1 MGSAFGL
8 YAMGSCYLS
17 GLGVAKSEETGF
29 RYIRQ
34 AADQCNVNACEEL
47 VYLYLS
53 GTGTAKNANLAI
65 SYGKKALELGS
76 EDKGA
81 IYYNLS
87 FAYGDADKKMR
98 NEYLRKA
105 AELEFPDALINFGL
119 YLYYGD
125 GIPKDEKK
133 AKEYLRKCAQQS
145 DNPEASA
152 KAKEI
157 IKEIGN
163 K

>member
-1 MGSAFGL
+1 
-8 YAMGSCYLS
+8 MGSCYLS

-34 AADQCNVNACEEL
+34 AADLCNVNACEEL
-47 VYLYLS
+47 AYLYLS
-53 GTGTAKNANLAI
+53 GIGTAKNANLAI

-87 FAYGDADKKMR
+87 FAYGDSDKKMR

-105 AELEFPDALINFGL
+105 AELGFPDALINYGL

-125 GIPKDEKK
+125 GIPKDENK

>member
-1 MGSAFGL
+1 MVILTRKCATS
-8 YAMGSCYLS
+8 
-17 GLGVAKSEETGF
+17 
-29 RYIRQ
+29 I
-34 AADQCNVNACEEL
+34 
-47 VYLYLS
+47 
-53 GTGTAKNANLAI
+53 
-65 SYGKKALELGS
+65 
-76 EDKGA
+76 
-81 IYYNLS
+81 
-87 FAYGDADKKMR
+87 
-98 NEYLRKA
+98 LRKA
-105 AELEFPDALINFGL
+105 AELGFPDALINYGL

-125 GIPKDEKK
+125 GIPKDENK